1 MTQMGVR
8 PILVTGAHR
17 TGTTWVGRLLAA
29 EPSIAYISEPLNVLH
44 RPGAFGAKVPNWYTY
59 VCRDNEHQYLPSF
72 MELLSYRYHFS
83 AELASV
89 RSLHDLARMGRD
101 LAIFGSGRIHHQTP
115 LLKDPFAVFSLRWFA
130 EALKCRIVVT
140 VRHPAA
146 FASGLKRLNWSF
158 DFENLLR
165 QPLLMRDHL
174 EKYRGLMR
182 SDEIGEVIGQAG
194 LLWSIIYETLQDLK
208 ASIPAL
214 EIVRHEDLALDP
226 IDGFRQLYGC
236 LGLEYTERAQQAIIE
251 SSSSGNPVELSER
264 SVHSVKLD
272 SRASLNNWK
281 HRLSADE
288 VACVRKLTDGVAQ
301 LYYPEENWN

>member
-1 MTQMGVR
+1 MQVDAR

-29 EPSIAYISEPLNVLH
+29 ERTIAYISEPLNVLH
-44 RPGAFGAKVPNWYTY
+44 RSGVFRAKVPNWYTY
-59 VCRDNEHQYLPSF
+59 ICQDNEHEYLPSF
-72 MELLSYRYHFS
+72 VELLSYRYHFA
-83 AELASV
+83 AELASI

-101 LAIFGSGRIHHQTP
+101 LTIFASGRMRAQIP

-130 EALKCRIVVT
+130 ETLKCRIVVT
-140 VRHPAA
+140 ARHPAA

-158 DFENLLR
+158 DFDNFLR

-182 SDEIGEVIGQAG
+182 SDEVADVIGQAG
-194 LLWSIIYETLQDLK
+194 LLWSIIYETLQILK
-208 ASIPAL
+208 VNIPVL
-214 EIVRHEDLALDP
+214 HIVRHEDLALDP
-226 IDGFRQLYGC
+226 VDSFRQLYSR
-236 LGLEYTERAQQAIIE
+236 LGLEYTGRAQRAITE
-251 SSSSGNPVELSER
+251 SSSSENPVELSGR

-288 VACVRKLTDGVAQ
+288 IARLRKLTDGVAQ
-301 LYYPEENWN
+301 LYYPEESWN